1 MVTAWF
7 LPPGARRL
15 RAPHPDSIRSLQPL
29 QPLQPSSLPSR
40 SSCRAPPEMGKAK
53 LQPRGSD
60 QPLFEAD
67 DIEELFGGAEA
78 QAGLRSAGLDS
89 A

>member
-1 MVTAWF
+1 
-7 LPPGARRL
+7 
-15 RAPHPDSIRSLQPL
+15 
-29 QPLQPSSLPSR
+29 
-40 SSCRAPPEMGKAK
+40 MGKAK